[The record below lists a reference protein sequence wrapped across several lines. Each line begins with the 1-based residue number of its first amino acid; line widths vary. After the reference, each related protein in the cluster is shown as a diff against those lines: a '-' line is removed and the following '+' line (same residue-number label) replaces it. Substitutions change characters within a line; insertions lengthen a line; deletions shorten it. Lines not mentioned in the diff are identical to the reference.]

1 MRSFITSILLT
12 AMVCT
17 AAPVGLCAQSHGI
30 EAGVVADQPAM
41 TTRSGGIEI
50 TVPAATTTTF
60 YIFSI
65 TGQLVKT
72 VDVSESAFVEL
83 HNGCYIV
90 KCAQWSKK
98 VVVK

>member
-1 MRSFITSILLT
+1 MRSSITSILLA
-12 AMVCT
+12 AMISI
-17 AAPVGLCAQSHGI
+17 AAPAGLCAGSNGI
-30 EAGVVADQPAM
+30 EASVVADQPAM

-50 TVPAATTTTF
+50 TVADGSAHTF

-72 VDVSESAFVEL
+72 VEVSGSAFVEL

-90 KCAQWSKK
+90 KCARWSKK